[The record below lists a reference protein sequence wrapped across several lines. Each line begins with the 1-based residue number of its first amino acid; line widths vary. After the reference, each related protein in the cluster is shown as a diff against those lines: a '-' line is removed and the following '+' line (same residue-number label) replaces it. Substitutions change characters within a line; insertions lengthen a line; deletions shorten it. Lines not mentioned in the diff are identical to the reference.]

1 MDFMVAHPHSFGRLP
16 LQWKCWFL
24 RRRVNRN
31 TRRKPLPLVARERTK
46 WQQTQLTY
54 GVDTGTWTR
63 ATLVG
68 GGRTHH
74 CATLAPSI
82 WTVNRLRDL
91 SFARR
96 KSVSDCDEWFSSKR
110 ETTRRLNCTEHW
122 DKLWIKAID
131 RERCRYLFSG
141 TQLSTQKML
150 RHAFLLSAIFKSK
163 NWPTSWKWI
172 GFS

>member
-1 MDFMVAHPHSFGRLP
+1 MVAHPHSFRRLP
-16 LQWKCWFL
+16 PQWKCWLL
-24 RRRVNRN
+24 RRGVNQN
-31 TRRKPLPLVARERTK
+31 TRRKTSRSKGENQMT
-46 WQQTQLTY
+46 T
-54 GVDTGTWTR
+54 TWTR

-110 ETTRRLNCTEHW
+110 ETTRRLNFTEHW

-131 RERCRYLFSG
+131 QECCRYLLFG
-141 TQLSTQKML
+141 TQLSTQKIL